1 MKTRNAFLF
10 LAALAVAAAPA
21 LAQVEHI
28 NDDREMFVGTGDT
41 SKILPN
47 IMILA
52 DNSGSMNTAI
62 YHPAY
67 NMKTNYMVDA
77 LGHTLSLTENL
88 GNLTGSGG
96 TRNLGVTTTFNI
108 CRGVPH
114 YVITYD
120 VIGYYGGQLRNNPR
134 TWRVNKGSGAFLR
147 NQTIMYNGW
156 DPGASVSNRAHIRD
170 TAGSVIDRGTYWEI
184 IVETSTPG
192 WGGNPANGTP
202 LYINYQQTLD
212 STDSTQ
218 AEFNEVSVT
227 CTGYEQQISNV
238 KLYGNT
244 DGSGTG
250 ETRYDE
256 NYLYWMAFYATEAQ
270 LAEVTYWAG
279 TGMYPDA
286 GGNLVN
292 FGYFRMQVER
302 DVLADVVMEVY
313 QTVNMGMTT
322 FNGGGNPDGG
332 SVIEPMS
339 NMNNS
344 GTRNAFLVSIGNL
357 LGTTWTPLSETMA
370 HIWYYYKGGTGGNY
384 WPNDGSNSNCGSG
397 SDGSFPTSC
406 PIQYTCQKNYIIIMT
421 DGQSTQDHGLAG
433 GGEGTLAGSYF
444 TSTPVTTWGDADD
457 HDPHNASAINPEDGT
472 PYCPGIT
479 CWDTNGTDYLDDMAW
494 FLKHN
499 DLFPDAIYPDM
510 PGDQSI
516 ETFVIGF
523 NMDNDM
529 LKETAKNGNGEYYTA
544 RSYDELKNAL
554 KDAITNILLRNFGF
568 AAFTAPKKVTSTVG
582 EGFSFIGYF
591 LPSSGS
597 ALWEG
602 HLQSYMMTERW
613 CRDTSGESGRLDGT
627 DCDVSYES
635 ESKCMEG
642 APVGVVCLRTID
654 LSASSQWDARD
665 EMTLPRKI
673 YTHDSTVTASP
684 YSLIEVSTV
693 NNATLMPLIGTDT
706 AQTQTII
713 DALNSKLL
721 SDIFHS
727 DIAYVGPPMPGKKY
741 LKNLNPPECGTTSGV
756 LKENDPWCFENLLRE
771 QGFNPDV
778 AGSGRQKVVYVGSNE
793 GILHCVNALETRE
806 KGGGKELWGFIPD
819 EVLPSLKKTFIDN
832 EYTFTVDGRATA
844 EDILYR
850 GATTTWK
857 TLLAFGLKD
866 GGISY
871 YGLDV
876 TSVGTQPTV
885 LWKFPLKDT
894 FTEYHGKGW
903 SKPYIGKIRHLEGE
917 SWVDRWVVVL
927 AGGMAF
933 NNGRNDDLA
942 GKAVFVID
950 ASNGQ
955 LIWQIGYNANGA
967 SDAAGTVHIDTVADS
982 SYTGADAHGMRYL
995 TAKPEFNY
1003 PIPSGITPVDRDSDG
1018 YLDTIYF
1025 GNVAGHLFKTNIA
1038 DINPA
1043 NWKTYQLYKKDLSTH
1058 QFQAAVSSVSGITV
1072 TVGTNPGFDV
1082 HHNVYGL
1089 TSHAMATVDAVNNK
1103 TLTLGYMDG
1112 SPLFQTGETIVV
1124 PSVAPIFLAPA
1135 VAYDPCYNLWVNF
1148 GTGDRV
1154 RSRTNP
1160 DSGMFV
1166 AVRDGSTTVSGVA
1179 TQKTD
1184 VQLTDLVPL
1193 TWTLN
1198 GTTWAMAET
1207 NIKVT
1212 GKWGWYFN
1220 FPMASNHE
1228 KLFDPE
1234 PLVLPDMKMIPH
1246 VYFNT
1251 YQPPLASASEDC
1263 NAPKEGLMYFYD
1275 VKMDYC
1281 GTGTTTGDMESG
1293 RIAGGGVF
1301 QGSDYIIYEGT
1312 GNVASIPP
1320 LQDIKPI
1327 KLIYTGGMLFMR
1339 EKKR

>member
-10 LAALAVAAAPA
+10 LAALAMAAAPA

-28 NDDREMFVGTGDT
+28 SDDREMFVGTGDT

-47 IMILA
+47 IMVLA

-67 NMKTNYMVDA
+67 NMRTNYKFDA
-77 LGHTLSLTENL
+77 QGHALDLSESLA
-88 GNLTGSGG
+88 NLTGTGSI
-96 TRNLGVTTTFNI
+96 RYLGATTTFNI
-108 CRGVPH
+108 CRGEPH
-114 YVITYD
+114 YTITYD
-120 VIGYYGGQLRNNPR
+120 VRGYFTGVYRNNPR
-134 TWRVNKGSGAFLR
+134 TWNVNKNSGTFQVG
-147 NQTIMYNGW
+147 QTIMYNGW
-156 DPGASVSNRAHIRD
+156 DAGNTVTNRANI
-170 TAGSVIDRGTYWEI
+170 TAITDMGTYWRI
-184 IVETSTPG
+184 RVDTNTPD

-202 LYINYQQTLD
+202 LYVNYQQVLD
-212 STDSTQ
+212 YTDSTQ
-218 AEFNEVSVT
+218 AQFNEVSMP
-227 CTGYEQQISNV
+227 CTGFEQQVSNV
-238 KLYGNT
+238 KLFGTDNGGN
-244 DGSGTG
+244 D
-250 ETRYDE
+250 TRYDE
-256 NYLYWMAFYATEAQ
+256 NFLYWLAFHATEEQ
-270 LAEVTYWAG
+270 INEVTYWAG
-279 TGMYPDA
+279 TGMYPNSE
-286 GGNLVN
+286 GNLVY
-292 FGYFRMQVER
+292 FGYYRIQVER
-302 DVLADVVMEVY
+302 DVLTDVINEVY
-313 QTVNMGMTT
+313 TTVNMGLTV
-322 FNGGGNPDGG
+322 FEDGENPDGG
-332 SVIEPMS
+332 YVKEPMS
-339 NMNNS
+339 NMNNA
-344 GTRNAFLVSIGNL
+344 GTLNAMLTSIGNL
-357 LGTTWTPLSETMA
+357 TATTWTPLSETMA
-370 HIWYYYKGGTGGNY
+370 DIWYYYKGSTGGSY

-397 SDGSFPTSC
+397 SDGSFPTAC

-421 DGQSTQDHGLAG
+421 DGESTQDKWDNADYN
-433 GGEGTLAGSYF
+433 GSYF
-444 TSTPVTTWGDADD
+444 KSTPISTWGDPDD
-457 HDPHNASAINPEDGT
+457 HDNTDLTPNPNGFNPDGT
-472 PYCPGIT
+472 PYCPNNT
-479 CWDTNGTDYLDDMAW
+479 CWGTNGSDVLDDMAY

-499 DLFPDAIYPDM
+499 DLFPDALYPDM

-523 NMDNDM
+523 NMDND
-529 LKETAKNGNGEYYTA
+529 LLRDTAKNGNGEYYTA
-544 RSYDELKNAL
+544 RSYDDLKNAL

-582 EGFSFIGYF
+582 EGYSFIGYF
-591 LPSSGS
+591 LPTASS

-602 HLQSYMMTERW
+602 HLQSYKMTEKW
-613 CRDTSGESGRLDGT
+613 CRDTSGTSGVLDGT

-635 ESKCMEG
+635 ESKCLTG
-642 APVGVVCLRTID
+642 APAGVECLRTITLD
-654 LSASSQWDARD
+654 ASSQWDARD

-673 YTHDSTVTASP
+673 YTHDSSVTASP
-684 YSLIEVSTV
+684 YALIEVSTA
-693 NNATLMPLIGTDT
+693 NNATLMPLIGTDAT
-706 AQTQTII
+706 ATQTII

-741 LKNLNPPECGTTSGV
+741 LKNLNPPECGTNGV
-756 LKENDPWCFENLLRE
+756 DKEFDAWCFENLLRE
-771 QGFNPDV
+771 QGVNPDV

-819 EVLPSLKKTFIDN
+819 EVLPSLKKTFIDD
-832 EYTFTVDGRATA
+832 EYVFTVDGRATA

-850 GATTTWK
+850 GASTTWK

-876 TSVGTQPTV
+876 TSVPASNPAPVV

-894 FTEYHGKGW
+894 FTEYHGKSW
-903 SKPYIGKIRHLEGE
+903 SKPFIGKIRHLEGE
-917 SWVDRWVVVL
+917 SWIDRWVVVL

-967 SDAAGTVHIDTVADS
+967 SDSSSTTYIDAVADS
-982 SYTGADAHGMRYL
+982 TYTGADAHGMRYL

-1003 PIPSGITPVDRDSDG
+1003 PIPSGITPVDRNSDG
-1018 YLDTIYF
+1018 YLDTIYY
-1025 GNVAGHLFKTNIA
+1025 GNVAGHLFKTDIS

-1043 NWKTYQLYKKDLSTH
+1043 NWKTYQLYKKDLSAPP
-1058 QFQAAVSSVSGITV
+1058 FQAAVSGVSGITV
-1072 TVGTNPGFDV
+1072 TLGTNPGFAV

-1089 TSHAMATVDAVNNK
+1089 TSHAMATVDAVSNK
-1103 TLTLGYMDG
+1103 TLTLGYMEG
-1112 SPLFQTGETIVV
+1112 SPLFQNGETIVV
-1124 PSVAPIFLAPA
+1124 PSFAPIFLSPA

-1148 GTGDRV
+1148 GSGDRV

-1160 DSGMFV
+1160 DSGMFI
-1166 AVRDGSTTVSGVA
+1166 ALRDGSTTVGGVTA
-1179 TQKTD
+1179 QKTD
-1184 VQLTDLVPL
+1184 IQLTDLVPL
-1193 TWTLN
+1193 YWTLDGATN
-1198 GTTWAMAET
+1198 TWAMAAT
-1207 NIKVT
+1207 NIKVAN
-1212 GKWGWYFN
+1212 KWGWYFD
-1220 FPMASNHE
+1220 FPMAANHE

-1234 PLVLPDMKMIPH
+1234 PLVLPDIKMIPH

-1281 GTGTTTGDMESG
+1281 GTGTTSGDMESG

-1320 LQDIKPI
+1320 LQEIKPI
-1327 KLIYTGGMLFMR
+1327 KLIYTGGLLFMR